1 MPAWL
6 HGEWRLLRALISH
19 AAGSRSEGHAL
30 PKQIDAEG
38 QQLLPGNATAVVLLA
53 ERPLRCLPQPAWSG
67 GEGRTDERQLAAR
80 QCLGTQVGQRPQG
93 ATVRHASEGRT
104 GEH

>member
-19 AAGSRSEGHAL
+19 AAGSRPEGHTL

-38 QQLLPGNATAVVLLA
+38 QYLLP
-53 ERPLRCLPQPAWSG
+53 
-67 GEGRTDERQLAAR
+67 
-80 QCLGTQVGQRPQG
+80 
-93 ATVRHASEGRT
+93 
-104 GEH
+104 

>member
-19 AAGSRSEGHAL
+19 AAGSRPEGHAL

-38 QQLLPGNATAVVLLA
+38 QYLLP
-53 ERPLRCLPQPAWSG
+53 
-67 GEGRTDERQLAAR
+67 
-80 QCLGTQVGQRPQG
+80 
-93 ATVRHASEGRT
+93 
-104 GEH
+104 